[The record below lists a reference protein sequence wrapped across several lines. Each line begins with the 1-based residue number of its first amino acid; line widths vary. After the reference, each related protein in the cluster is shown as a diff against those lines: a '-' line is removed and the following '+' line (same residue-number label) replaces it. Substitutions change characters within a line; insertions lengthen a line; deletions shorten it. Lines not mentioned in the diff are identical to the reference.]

1 MKTTMP
7 DTPATA
13 KPRARRA
20 APLSNVS
27 VAPTSAS
34 KATSTASDARTDGP
48 DDNEH
53 LRAGIQSVEVG
64 FELLNALSL
73 APGALML
80 RDLAA
85 AAGMSAAKAHRY
97 LVSFQRMGLVMQDPV
112 STRYDLGPAALRLG
126 LASLS
131 RLDAVK
137 LARERIPAL
146 LAETGHTLAIAVW
159 GNQGPTMV
167 HWTEAPQTV
176 PVTLR
181 LGDVMPLLTSATGRC
196 FAAFMGTDGR
206 DAERLGPMIREELAV
221 LKKLPQNGLPLIDV
235 PQSQQAVQELMNET
249 RRRGMGRVVHSL
261 LPGVGG
267 FCAPVFDAQGRLALG
282 LVVLG
287 SVATLDTDWN
297 GTPASTVLRC
307 ARQLSADLGYRA
319 PTA

>member
-1 MKTTMP
+1 MP
-7 DTPATA
+7 VARNPATE
-13 KPRARRA
+13 
-20 APLSNVS
+20 
-27 VAPTSAS
+27 
-34 KATSTASDARTDGP
+34 ATTEPVEGS
-48 DDNEH
+48 EH

-64 FELLNALSL
+64 FELLDALSR

-131 RLDAVK
+131 RIDAVK
-137 LARERIPAL
+137 LARERVVGL
-146 LAETGHTLAIAVW
+146 LQDTGHTLAIAVW

-196 FAAFMGTDGR
+196 FAAFMGGEGR
-206 DAERLGPMIREELAV
+206 DAERIAPMIRDELAR
-221 LKKLPQNGLPLIDV
+221 LKKLPLTGVPMTDV
-235 PQSQQAVQELMNET
+235 PQTTQEVQVMLAET
-249 RRRGMGRVVHSL
+249 RSHGMGRVVHSL

-267 FCAPVFDAQGRLALG
+267 FCAPVFDAQGRLVLG
-282 LVVLG
+282 LVLLG

-297 GTPASTVLRC
+297 GPPALALKLC
-307 ARQLSADLGYRA
+307 ARQLSADLGHHPA
-319 PTA
+319 S

>member
-1 MKTTMP
+1 MP
-7 DTPATA
+7 AAKNPIKQTSPAS
-13 KPRARRA
+13 P
-20 APLSNVS
+20 
-27 VAPTSAS
+27 
-34 KATSTASDARTDGP
+34 STAPDADHAENGDP
-48 DDNEH
+48 
-53 LRAGIQSVEVG
+53 RAGIQSVEVG
-64 FELLNALSL
+64 FELLSALSD

-131 RLDAVK
+131 RIDAVK
-137 LARERIPAL
+137 LARERLPQL

-167 HWTEAPQTV
+167 HWLEAPQTV

-196 FAAFMGTDGR
+196 FAAFTGPEGR
-206 DAERLGPMIREELAV
+206 DGQRIAPMIRDELARM
-221 LKKLPQNGLPLIDV
+221 KKLPPTGLPLVDV
-235 PQSQQAVQELMNET
+235 PQNQHDVQAVLAET
-249 RRRGMGRVVHSL
+249 RQHGLGRVVHSL

-267 FCAPVFDAQGRLALG
+267 FCAPVFDAQGRLAMG

-287 SVATLDTDWN
+287 SVATLDTRWDSA
-297 GTPASTVLRC
+297 PAGALLRC
-307 ARQLSADLGYRA
+307 ARQLSADLGHRLA
-319 PTA
+319 A